1 GTSMQ
6 AISDFGL
13 THLGPRVRFSPF
25 KKIGLSFEQA
35 FYFPIGGIPVE
46 NTVDPALYWVTQF
59 YYDKQFNSKFGLFIA
74 LTFWQPIVPGQ
85 KFEFQVP
92 YLKAFFSWYATK
104 RFTMYATT
112 TTFTEWGA
120 GAKFLITPQF
130 EIQALYTYYVPI
142 PGLSD
147 IYTGIGA
154 KNVMTF
160 NLGIR
165 YRTSVRV
172 K

>member
-1 GTSMQ
+1 PS
-6 AISDFGL
+6 
-13 THLGPRVRFSPF
+13 
-25 KKIGLSFEQA
+25 
-35 FYFPIGGIPVE
+35 
-46 NTVDPALYWVTQF
+46 LYWVTQF

-85 KFEFQVP
+85 QFNFDVP

-112 TTFTEWGA
+112 TSFTEWGA
-120 GAKFLITPQF
+120 GVKFLITPQF

-142 PGLSD
+142 PGLAD
-147 IYTGIGA
+147 IYTGVGA

-160 NLGIR
+160 NLGLR
-165 YRTSVRV
+165 YRTAIRV